1 MPGDEMSAANS
12 EGDKKV
18 TMSHPDFDNSSTPA
32 HFSELSPCHF
42 GISSQSFI
50 PTLLTSKDNPAKIK
64 ARRRR
69 STIGVRGSPET
80 NTLIR
85 FMAQQRMK
93 TPPTPAT
100 LTLRQKIA
108 SFQNLMD
115 LEEKEVYE
123 LTPKQERTRD
133 DNGKE
138 NHPPSETP
146 PSPVHLKEKELLPTQ
161 SSVPPPHEDP
171 VFPLLTPCRPSV
183 SGIRSSG
190 DEDSSGTSPVRKKE
204 KKVHFGGLL
213 SPELFD
219 KNLPPSTP
227 LQKGGTPFRAP
238 TPARGLTLQSV
249 LKKSGR
255 SETPRTCGRPDLS
268 SLIELSASPSLM
280 LPHRSRVTFED
291 EGERTDVEEEE
302 EIVLPSTKEIFA
314 VMSSDAECLDFQPS
328 SVNSASGEEV
338 SFQTES
344 GSDVITSSGTRDAAA
359 PVTSGRKR
367 ARKND
372 SVRRSTRSSAR
383 AACGK
388 MKIVLPSTKEIFA
401 VMSSDA
407 ECLDFQP
414 SSVNS
419 ASGEEVSFQTESD
432 SDVITSC
439 GTRDAAA
446 PVTSG
451 RKRAKK
457 NDSVRRSTRSSAR
470 AACGKMKKSSAGSCR
485 WSRGVDRS
493 LYGSREY
500 ASKNPTLSPITER
513 HSSGAE
519 AAASSET
526 DLTAQIA
533 RSVEDPTPPVVVQTS
548 DNCVQPPDSAKKR
561 RARAADS
568 DLLGVEQSEDQSSS
582 QQSSAK
588 QTLVNSDLTSDPE
601 PAEESEPLHSPPLA
615 GNEVEQEPERDMRG
629 NNNSSNSDSAPSQ
642 VDFYFEDVF
651 KHVASRRQRSV
662 RRSLRNQSNVVSD
675 NSDVGLAWL
684 PWTPSQSSRSLRR
697 KSSRRLVGASLTNQ
711 TSASEETQ
719 ETV

>member
-1 MPGDEMSAANS
+1 MPGDEMSAAAS
-12 EGDKKV
+12 EGDEKA
-18 TMSHPDFDNSSTPA
+18 TTSHPDFNNPSAPA

-50 PTLLTSKDNPAKIK
+50 PTLSTNNPAKLK

-69 STIGVRGSPET
+69 STIGVQGSPET

-100 LTLRQKIA
+100 STLRQKMA
-108 SFQNLMD
+108 TFQNLMD
-115 LEEKEVYE
+115 LEKKEVYE
-123 LTPKQERTRD
+123 LTPKQNRTRD
-133 DNGKE
+133 DSGKE

-146 PSPVHLKEKELLPTQ
+146 PVLFSRNVKSGRASPGHASQKSGQKRAKIVQCPPLLVTLRPASSSGILSFFIFQQKEVLPPQ
-161 SSVPPPHEDP
+161 SSVPRPDEDP
-171 VFPLLTPCRPSV
+171 VFLLLTPRRPSM
-183 SGIRSSG
+183 SGIRLSG
-190 DEDSSGTSPVRKKE
+190 DEDSSGTSPVRKK

-227 LQKGGTPFRAP
+227 LQKGGTPLRAS

-268 SLIELSASPSLM
+268 SLTELGASPSLT

-291 EGERTDVEEEE
+291 EGEKTDVEE
-302 EIVLPSTKEIFA
+302 EIVLPSMKEIFTA
-314 VMSSDAECLDFQPS
+314 MSSDTECLDFQPS
-328 SVNSASGEEV
+328 SVNSASGEEA
-338 SFQTES
+338 SSQTES
-344 GSDVITSSGTRDAAA
+344 DSDIITSSGTRDAAA

-372 SVRRSTRSSAR
+372 
-383 AACGK
+383 
-388 MKIVLPSTKEIFA
+388 F
-401 VMSSDA
+401 
-407 ECLDFQP
+407 
-414 SSVNS
+414 
-419 ASGEEVSFQTESD
+419 
-432 SDVITSC
+432 
-439 GTRDAAA
+439 
-446 PVTSG
+446 
-451 RKRAKK
+451 
-457 NDSVRRSTRSSAR
+457 VRRSTRSSAR

-493 LYGSREY
+493 LYGSHEY

-513 HSSGAE
+513 RSAGAE

-526 DLTAQIA
+526 DLTAQMA
-533 RSVEDPTPPVVVQTS
+533 RSVEDPTSPMVVQTS
-548 DNCVQPPDSAKKR
+548 DDCILSPSSATKR

-568 DLLGVEQSEDQSSS
+568 DLLSEELSEDQSSS
-582 QQSSAK
+582 QHSSAK

-615 GNEVEQEPERDMRG
+615 GNEAEQEPERDLRD
-629 NNNSSNSDSAPSQ
+629 NSSSSDSAPSQ

-675 NSDVGLAWL
+675 NSDASLAWL
-684 PWTPSQSSRSLRR
+684 PWTPSQYSRSFKR
-697 KSSRRLVGASLTNQ
+697 KSSRRVAGAGLTNQ

>member
-302 EIVLPSTKEIFA
+302 EVKIVLPSTKEIFA

-367 ARKND
+367 AR
-372 SVRRSTRSSAR
+372 
-383 AACGK
+383 
-388 MKIVLPSTKEIFA
+388 
-401 VMSSDA
+401 
-407 ECLDFQP
+407 
-414 SSVNS
+414 
-419 ASGEEVSFQTESD
+419 
-432 SDVITSC
+432 
-439 GTRDAAA
+439 
-446 PVTSG
+446 
-451 RKRAKK
+451 K